1 MHDFIDAVAE
11 AGAEVARAQARLLE
25 LVDQSRQHAERVVHL
40 FVPHDDRM
48 RKAEQQRLARL
59 AFAEQIAAGLRLP
72 SGSAQRLIAEAE
84 ALTHELPGT
93 MSALRRGEIS
103 LRHAQ
108 VIIDESWQLGGGTDP
123 GADAGTSAEVRRAA
137 VEAFEEAT
145 LPAAMKLTVA
155 KFSRKARQLR
165 ERTHPET
172 IQARRVK
179 AAGDREFSFEPSRDG
194 MAYLTLYTE
203 APLAT
208 AIHDRVTAAAMAQ
221 QRPEEPRTL
230 TQLRADVATELLLTG
245 GGGAGGGGGGG
256 PQEDRFAGIRPT
268 VFVTVPVL
276 TLLGHSD
283 EPATLDGY
291 GPIDPDTARRLTAQA
306 PSLFRLLTDP
316 ETGDLLALSKDCYR
330 LPRRL
335 RRFLRLRDET
345 CRFPGCNRKA
355 VHSDLDHTIAKE
367 HGGPNTAA
375 NLAHLCRKHHRL
387 KHLTGWSVEQLDHGV
402 LRWTSPTGHQYTSEP
417 ELRLDPARWETLVS
431 HSETV
436 WGPGLLRLA
445 MKPGGEH
452 DEELARQMVADVTRP
467 ERGVLPHGNASIEE
481 RFGGLLQGCCSITA
495 GTRTSRGHHS
505 SATSRRPW
513 RTAACES
520 R

>member
-11 AGAEVARAQARLLE
+11 ASAEVARAQARLLE
-25 LVDQSRQHAERVVHL
+25 LVDQSRQQAERVVHL

-48 RKAEQQRLARL
+48 RKAEQQRLAKM

-108 VIIDESWQLGGGTDP
+108 VMVDECWQLGGGTDP

-155 KFSRKARQLR
+155 KFTRKARQLR

-221 QRPEEPRTL
+221 QRREEPRTL

-245 GGGAGGGGGGG
+245 GGPVGGLDG
-256 PQEDRFAGIRPT
+256 ERTKDRFAGIRPT

-417 ELRLDPARWETLVS
+417 ELRLDPARWQDGVNRGPNVWSPEPGAEPDVS
-431 HSETV
+431 ACRDESE
-436 WGPGLLRLA
+436 PR
-445 MKPGGEH
+445 K
-452 DEELARQMVADVTRP
+452 RP
-467 ERGVLPHGNASIEE
+467 EPGAEPDKKRKSHPGSDP
-481 RFGGLLQGCCSITA
+481 
-495 GTRTSRGHHS
+495 GTD
-505 SATSRRPW
+505 PPPF
-513 RTAACES
+513 
-520 R
+520 